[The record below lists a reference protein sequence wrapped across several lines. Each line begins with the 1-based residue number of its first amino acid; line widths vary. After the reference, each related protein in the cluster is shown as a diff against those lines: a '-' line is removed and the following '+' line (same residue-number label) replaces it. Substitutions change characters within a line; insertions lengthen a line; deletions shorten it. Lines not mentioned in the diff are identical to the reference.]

1 MNFIKVILLIAVGL
15 GIAWAADGPAQAPAQ
30 VQQPEVQQPGGQQPG
45 DEQPDIE
52 QLSQEELDAEMQ
64 RMEEALDESGLGE
77 SDEVVE
83 FIPTKP
89 LAADLP
95 IALPSDI

>member
-1 MNFIKVILLIAVGL
+1 MKLFKIILLLTAGL
-15 GIAWAADGPAQAPAQ
+15 GTAWGQGD
-30 VQQPEVQQPGGQQPG
+30 QPEV
-45 DEQPDIE
+45 EQPAVEQPAVDQPEVE

-64 RMEEALDESGLGE
+64 RMEEALNESGLGE
-77 SDEVVE
+77 SDEIRE

-89 LAADLP
+89 LSADLP

>member
-1 MNFIKVILLIAVGL
+1 MKFIKGILLLAVGL
-15 GIAWAADGPAQAPAQ
+15 SIAWAADGPAQDN
-30 VQQPEVQQPGGQQPG
+30 QPGGQQPG
-45 DEQPDIE
+45 DEEPGIE
-52 QLSQEELDAEMQ
+52 QLSQEQLDAEM
-64 RMEEALDESGLGE
+64 RRVEEALDESGLGE

-95 IALPSDI
+95 VALPSDI

>member
-1 MNFIKVILLIAVGL
+1 MKLFRIILLFVVGL
-15 GIAWAADGPAQAPAQ
+15 GIAWAQGNQSEGNQ
-30 VQQPEVQQPGGQQPG
+30 SEGQQPV
-45 DEQPDIE
+45 DEQSDVE

-95 IALPSDI
+95 VALPSDI

>member
-1 MNFIKVILLIAVGL
+1 MKFIKVILLLAVGL
-15 GIAWAADGPAQAPAQ
+15 GIVWAADEPAEAPA
-30 VQQPEVQQPGGQQPG
+30 EGEQPG
-45 DEQPDIE
+45 IE
-52 QLSQEELDAEMQ
+52 QLSQEELDAEMR
-64 RMEEALDESGLGE
+64 RMEEALGE

-83 FIPTKP
+83 FVPTKP

>member
-1 MNFIKVILLIAVGL
+1 MKFLRIVFVLAVAL
-15 GIAWAADGPAQAPAQ
+15 GIAWAADESPEPAAQ
-30 VQQPEVQQPGGQQPG
+30 SGGDQPGV
-45 DEQPDIE
+45 E
-52 QLSQEELDAEMQ
+52 QLSQAELDAEME
-64 RMEEALDESGLGE
+64 RMEAALGE

-95 IALPSDI
+95 VALPSDI

>member
-1 MNFIKVILLIAVGL
+1 MKFIKGILLLAVGL
-15 GIAWAADGPAQAPAQ
+15 SIAWAADGPAQAPAQ
-30 VQQPEVQQPGGQQPG
+30 DNQPGGQQPG
-45 DEQPDIE
+45 DEQPGIE
-52 QLSQEELDAEMQ
+52 QLSQEQLDAEM
-64 RMEEALDESGLGE
+64 RRVEEALDESGLGE

>member
-1 MNFIKVILLIAVGL
+1 MKIYKIILVLAVGF
-15 GIAWAADGPAQAPAQ
+15 GIAWAEDEPA
-30 VQQPEVQQPGGQQPG
+30 VQGEETGV
-45 DEQPDIE
+45 E
-52 QLSQEELDAEMQ
+52 QLSQAELDAELE
-64 RMEEALDESGLGE
+64 RVEAALDDQ
-77 SDEVVE
+77 DEVRE

>member
-1 MNFIKVILLIAVGL
+1 MKLFKIILLLTAGL
-15 GIAWAADGPAQAPAQ
+15 GTAWGQGD
-30 VQQPEVQQPGGQQPG
+30 QPEVEQPAVDQPGV
-45 DEQPDIE
+45 E
-52 QLSQEELDAEMQ
+52 QLSQEELDAEMR
-64 RMEEALDESGLGE
+64 RMEEALNETDLGE

>member
-1 MNFIKVILLIAVGL
+1 MKIVRTLLLIVGGL
-15 GIAWAADGPAQAPAQ
+15 GIAWAAQESGEP
-30 VQQPEVQQPGGQQPG
+30 PESV
-45 DEQPDIE
+45 E
-52 QLSQEELDAEMQ
+52 QLSQEEMDAEME
-64 RMEEALDESGLGE
+64 RIEEALGE

-95 IALPSDI
+95 VALPSDI

>member
-1 MNFIKVILLIAVGL
+1 MKFFRIIVILAVGF
-15 GIAWAADGPAQAPAQ
+15 GIAWAADES
-30 VQQPEVQQPGGQQPG
+30 PEQPGV
-45 DEQPDIE
+45 E
-52 QLSQEELDAEMQ
+52 QLSQEELDAEMA
-64 RMEEALDESGLGE
+64 RMDAALGE
-77 SDEVVE
+77 SDEVKE

>member
-1 MNFIKVILLIAVGL
+1 MKLFKIILLLTAGL
-15 GIAWAADGPAQAPAQ
+15 GTAWGQGDQPEIEQPA
-30 VQQPEVQQPGGQQPG
+30 VDQPEV
-45 DEQPDIE
+45 E
-52 QLSQEELDAEMQ
+52 QLSQEELDAEMR
-64 RMEEALDESGLGE
+64 RMEEALNESGLGE

-89 LAADLP
+89 LSADLP

>member
-1 MNFIKVILLIAVGL
+1 MKLFKIILLLTVGL
-15 GIAWAADGPAQAPAQ
+15 GTAWGQGD
-30 VQQPEVQQPGGQQPG
+30 QPEVEQPAVDQPGV
-45 DEQPDIE
+45 E

-64 RMEEALDESGLGE
+64 RMEEALDETGLGE

>member
-1 MNFIKVILLIAVGL
+1 MKFFRIIVILAVGF
-15 GIAWAADGPAQAPAQ
+15 GIAWAADES
-30 VQQPEVQQPGGQQPG
+30 PEQPGVEQPG
-45 DEQPDIE
+45 VE
-52 QLSQEELDAEMQ
+52 QLSQEELDAEMA
-64 RMEEALDESGLGE
+64 RMEAALGE
-77 SDEVVE
+77 SDEVKE

>member
-1 MNFIKVILLIAVGL
+1 VKFIKVILLLAVGL
-15 GIAWAADGPAQAPAQ
+15 GIAWAADGPPQAPAQ
-30 VQQPEVQQPGGQQPG
+30 VQQPGDQQSG

-64 RMEEALDESGLGE
+64 RMEAALDESGLGE